1 MTKSSLVLIRPAAPT
16 NQQMIDQTVVALDLM
31 LPKMTSEYGR
41 QKTRQALRDAIQKGT
56 LSRLQVIRAADAGV
70 GEADL
75 ALREEFVEI
84 RERGE
89 QVPLSLDGYMQKA
102 ALRAPGGHARGN
114 ELLDDF
120 ARNMAIGILVLFVRA
135 SWNQT
140 RRRAFIIASEA
151 LAKRHTNL
159 TPRRVENIFNGL
171 NRIAEHLAGLI
182 PSDAA

>member
-1 MTKSSLVLIRPAAPT
+1 MTKPGMELIRPSAPT
-16 NQQMIDQTVVALDLM
+16 RQQMVDQTVEGLDHI
-31 LPKMTSEYGR
+31 LPKMASEWGR
-41 QKTRQALRDAIQKGT
+41 QQTRQALRNAIREGT
-56 LSRLQVIRAADAGV
+56 LSRLQVIRAADAGF

-102 ALRAPGGHARGN
+102 ALRVPGGHARGN
-114 ELLDDF
+114 ELLDDLS
-120 ARNMAIGILVLFVRA
+120 RNLAICALVLFVRL

-140 RRRAFIIASEA
+140 RRRAFAIVSEA
-151 LAKRHTNL
+151 LGKRHVNL

-171 NRIAEHLAGLI
+171 GRIAQLLAGLI
-182 PSDAA
+182 PSDTA